1 MLILIYMNVVSITNK
16 DMIKD
21 LCRIKKKEQSI
32 EEKEIGRDIEL
43 TSYAKEIGLLLRTPS
58 YDEFDTH
65 SVVDIEGDIEQFENL
80 HSDHLWIVITKR
92 DEIKEIDVQD
102 FNYYLPVEDGM
113 FSEKMTLQDRKS
125 VV

>member
-1 MLILIYMNVVSITNK
+1 MMKRKRIVISIIYMLMIMIVVSCSSEEIINESG
-16 DMIKD
+16 
-21 LCRIKKKEQSI
+21 RIKKKEQAI

-80 HSDHLWIVITKR
+80 HSDHLWIVITK
-92 DEIKEIDVQD
+92 
-102 FNYYLPVEDGM
+102 GM
-113 FSEKMTLQDRKS
+113 KLKKSMYKTLITIFQ
-125 VV
+125 